1 MSLSKRQIVIAA
13 LELAEKQ
20 GAERLTMRSLAANLD
35 RRPSS
40 LYNHI
45 SGRDD
50 LIEGMRALVVEEI
63 DTSVFAVKGWD
74 DAVIVW
80 AESYLSAFAARPS
93 CIRLLAT
100 TPITDPSTLRM
111 YDIVVS
117 ALVRGGWA
125 DGDAVAVMRTIEA
138 LVLGSALDAIAP
150 SSLLSLD
157 AVPLELEAL
166 RRSLEPGHRD
176 RAGARAAFVLGMEA
190 LVEGLRVRLAAE
202 RSSSG
207 PPGQT

>member
-1 MSLSKRQIVIAA
+1 MSLSRRQVVIAA
-13 LELAEKQ
+13 LDLAEKQ
-20 GAERLTMRSLAANLD
+20 GAEQLTMRSLAARLD

-63 DTSVFAVKGWD
+63 DTSTFAVTTWD
-74 DAVIVW
+74 EAIVVW
-80 AESYLSAFAARPS
+80 AESYLAAFAMRPN

-100 TPITDPSTLRM
+100 TPITDPSTMRM
-111 YDIVVS
+111 YDVVVS

-150 SSLLSLD
+150 SSFLSAD
-157 AVPLELEAL
+157 AVPPELEAL
-166 RRSLEPGHRD
+166 RRSLEPVNRD
-176 RAGARAAFVLGMEA
+176 RAGARAAFVLGMDA
-190 LVEGLRVRLAAE
+190 LIEGLRARLAA
-202 RSSSG
+202 SS
-207 PPGQT
+207 QRV

>member
-1 MSLSKRQIVIAA
+1 MSLSRRQIVIAA
-13 LELAEKQ
+13 LDLAETQ
-20 GAERLTMRSLAANLD
+20 GAERLTMRSLAAKLD

-50 LIEGMRALVVEEI
+50 LIEGMRAFVVEEI
-63 DTSVFAVKGWD
+63 DTSIFAVTTWD
-74 DAVIVW
+74 EAVIVW
-80 AESYLSAFAARPS
+80 AESYLAAFAARPS

-111 YDIVVS
+111 YDVVVS
-117 ALVRGGWA
+117 ALGRGGWA

-157 AVPLELEAL
+157 SIPPELETL
-166 RRSLEPGHRD
+166 RRSLEPAHRD
-176 RAGARAAFVLGMEA
+176 RAGARAAFVLGMGA
-190 LVEGLRVRLAAE
+190 IVEGLRARLAA
-202 RSSSG
+202 S
-207 PPGQT
+207 P